1 MSAFVKT
8 LMVGT
13 ILASGVSLAA
23 ARGVGG
29 VGGVAAGASSN
40 TSANA
45 GCDASDASDRTG
57 HASPDAGCD
66 ASDASDASGGSKGD
80 AAGQDGSNHE
90 GLEQRRHVYL
100 LCSSTLAC
108 IGTPAT

>member
-57 HASPDAGCD
+57 HASPDAGRDIRARMCVITVQSTD
-66 ASDASDASGGSKGD
+66 ESQPLARYTTDCAS
-80 AAGQDGSNHE
+80 AG
-90 GLEQRRHVYL
+90 RY
-100 LCSSTLAC
+100 
-108 IGTPAT
+108 